1 MLLLA
6 LAIAAAS
13 APAESPQHP
22 PIIVTGQ
29 RIRDAEAALRDCL
42 ARHCAPDKDI
52 DATLALA
59 EAQILDGDYR
69 DARTTLLHSLGR
81 NKDEAKRYP
90 VPVSDLYRANAK
102 VAANLGFDRDYY
114 SSTWGIYR
122 SLKAGIPKEDWRHY
136 TALFEIAEM
145 NARTRGHTRARYYYD
160 MIARKARADG
170 RPDIAAL
177 ADLRSYVRHYPPG
190 ATQTMHIE
198 AIANATDPKLRAPA
212 LEARLALARMAFERK
227 DFAAAEAM
235 QKDFAG
241 FNLKRPVLIYA
252 PPYEMTEREIDNG
265 SDFGVSADS
274 APGSGGLDA
283 SSGQGL
289 AQSGVRS
296 GSTATSN
303 LPLALMSTTK
313 RIAPSFDDMWIDVAF
328 RITSD
333 GRVAD
338 MNVVRKK
345 GSTVWAQPLLASIR
359 GRRYTPADESSP
371 AARRLERYTYT
382 SGYETT
388 VGSRVADRSP
398 QGRVEFIDLSPGE
411 LASVD

>member
-1 MLLLA
+1 MLLFA
-6 LAIAAAS
+6 LVIAAAS
-13 APAESPQHP
+13 APAEAPQHP

-102 VAANLGFDRDYY
+102 VAANLGLDRDYY
-114 SSTWGIYR
+114 RSTWSIYR
-122 SLKAGIPKEDWRHY
+122 SLKEGIPQEDWRHY

-145 NARTRGHTRARYYYD
+145 NARTRGHTRARYYYE
-160 MIARKARADG
+160 MIARKAREDG

-177 ADLRSYVRHYPPG
+177 ADLRSYIRHYPPG
-190 ATQTMHIE
+190 PTQTMHIE
-198 AIANATDPKLRAPA
+198 AIANATDPNLRAPA

-235 QKDFAG
+235 QKDFAR

-252 PPYEMTEREIDNG
+252 PPYEMTEREMPNG
-265 SDFGVSADS
+265 SDFGVSSNA
-274 APGSGGLDA
+274 APASGGLGNPA
-283 SSGQGL
+283 GPNG
-289 AQSGVRS
+289 GI
-296 GSTATSN
+296 TATST
-303 LPLALMSTTK
+303 LPMGLMSITK
-313 RIAPSFDDMWIDVAF
+313 RTAPSFDDMWIDVAF

-338 MNVVRKK
+338 MKVVREK
-345 GSTVWAQPLLASIR
+345 GTTIWAKPLLASIKA
-359 GRRYTPADESSP
+359 RRYTPADESSP
-371 AARRLERYTYT
+371 GAQRLERYTYT
-382 SGYETT
+382 SGYETSIA
-388 VGSRVADRSP
+388 SRVSGRSP

-411 LASVD
+411 LGSVD

>member
-1 MLLLA
+1 MLLFVLV
-6 LAIAAAS
+6 IAAAS
-13 APAESPQHP
+13 APAEAPQHP

-102 VAANLGFDRDYY
+102 VAANLGLDRDYY

-122 SLKAGIPKEDWRHY
+122 SLKAGIPQEDWRHY

-160 MIARKARADG
+160 MIARKARKDG

-177 ADLRSYVRHYPPG
+177 ADLRSYVRHYPSGP
-190 ATQTMHIE
+190 TQTLHIE
-198 AIANATDPKLRAPA
+198 AIANASDPKLRAPA

-227 DFAAAEAM
+227 DFAAAEEM
-235 QKDFAG
+235 QKDFAR

-252 PPYEMTEREIDNG
+252 PPYEMTERETNNG
-265 SDFGVSADS
+265 TDFGVSANS
-274 APGSGGLDA
+274 APGSGGL
-283 SSGQGL
+283 GGGGGGGPL
-289 AQSGVRS
+289 G
-296 GSTATSN
+296 GITATSS
-303 LPLALMSTTK
+303 LPVALMSTTK

-333 GRVAD
+333 GTVAD
-338 MNVVRKK
+338 MQVVRKK
-345 GSTVWAQPLLASIR
+345 GSTVWAQPLLASIQ
-359 GRRYTPADESSP
+359 GRRYTPADESSH

-411 LASVD
+411 LGSVD